1 LQQVYVVAA
10 KRTAVT
16 KGKTGKLAN
25 TRPDDLIATLIKD
38 VVTKTNIDPKLIDDV
53 IIGCATPEAQQ
64 GLNIARLSL
73 LLAGLPNSVPGLTI
87 NRFCA
92 SGLESIATAAA
103 KIKAGQAEFILA
115 GGVES
120 MSLLPFGGHNIC
132 PNPKVFAN
140 NGEHKSISY
149 SMGITAECVA
159 EKYNIS
165 RQIQDEFALHSHHKA
180 LVAQEMDIFAQ
191 EITPVINTETL
202 ATGNSTET
210 KTNDI
215 VVDIDSGPRSDTSL
229 EALKKLK
236 PVFKKNGSV
245 TAGNSSQVSD
255 GAGLVM
261 LASEDFVKTHNLSP
275 LAIFHSYNVA
285 GLEPEFMGMG
295 PVKAVPK
302 ALAKVNLNL
311 DDIAHIEL
319 NEAFAAQAVAV
330 INELN
335 IDTRIV
341 NPYGGAIAL
350 GHPLG
355 ATGAIKTATLLHS
368 LKRNKQRY
376 GMVTMCVGTGM
387 GAAGVFESV

>member
-1 LQQVYVVAA
+1 MQQRQRASAVSDVIASQAERQRKRNESSRTMKMKSKKEMVTKITSRTVSTFQTQSQRRLRLQQKQMYRPTLRRGVPTNTN
-10 KRTAVT
+10 KII
-16 KGKTGKLAN
+16 TGKLAN

-73 LLAGLPNSVPGLTI
+73 LLAGLPNSVPGLTM

-191 EITPVINTETL
+191 EITPELVGRANLEGT
-202 ATGNSTET
+202 
-210 KTNDI
+210 
-215 VVDIDSGPRSDTSL
+215 RSSL
-229 EALKKLK
+229 DLE
-236 PVFKKNGSV
+236 VSRIGQIQGSL
-245 TAGNSSQVSD
+245 GRPHWSS
-255 GAGLVM
+255 
-261 LASEDFVKTHNLSP
+261 
-275 LAIFHSYNVA
+275 
-285 GLEPEFMGMG
+285 
-295 PVKAVPK
+295 
-302 ALAKVNLNL
+302 
-311 DDIAHIEL
+311 IAHGRL
-319 NEAFAAQAVAV
+319 
-330 INELN
+330 
-335 IDTRIV
+335 
-341 NPYGGAIAL
+341 L
-350 GHPLG
+350 GH
-355 ATGAIKTATLLHS
+355 
-368 LKRNKQRY
+368 
-376 GMVTMCVGTGM
+376 
-387 GAAGVFESV
+387 